1 MPPTEEGPALAAAL
15 RKAAW
20 RIVPFLLLLYVL
32 AFLDRVNLSYA
43 KQSFLR
49 DTGLGDEAYA
59 FGAGIFFLAYA
70 LFEIP
75 SNLIL
80 HRVGARVW
88 LCRIM
93 VTWGL
98 ISAATMFAHS
108 ARSFYLLRFLLGA
121 AEAGFF
127 PGVILYLTYWFPART
142 RYAIL
147 GSFYFGA
154 PLSQIFGGPLS
165 GYLLELNGRCGLQ
178 GWQWL
183 FLVEGALAV
192 PAGVWAFFYLTDR
205 PERAAWLPEAERSA
219 LVRRME
225 SEHQGIEAIG
235 GRHTL
240 AALAR
245 PRVLY
250 FGLIYIFIQATTYG
264 VTFYIPSQIAG
275 LFGRE
280 TGLWVGLVSAIPWL
294 CALAAVFLLPLWAR
308 RTGRRAWVAG
318 GALAVAAAGIAA
330 SACGSPVFGLI
341 ALSVATA
348 GFMGAQPIFWT
359 FPTGELTGAGAAG
372 GIALVNSV
380 GALGSFGATNL
391 RAAAERLGGT
401 PLAGLAAMAAVTALG
416 AVLMFSL
423 SEPPAVPAPLPPRE

>member
-1 MPPTEEGPALAAAL
+1 MPFTEESPALAAAL

-20 RIVPFLLLLYVL
+20 RLVPFLLLLYVL

-43 KQSFLR
+43 KQAFLR
-49 DTGLGDEAYA
+49 DTALGDRAYA
-59 FGAGIFFLAYA
+59 FGVSIFFLAYA

-80 HRVGARVW
+80 RRVGARIW

-98 ISAATMFAHS
+98 ISASMMFAHS

-142 RYAIL
+142 RYAIF
-147 GSFYFGA
+147 GAFYFGA
-154 PLSQIFGGPLS
+154 PLSQVFGGPLS
-165 GYLLELNGRCGLQ
+165 GYLLELNGRAGLQ

-192 PAGVWAFFYLTDR
+192 PAGIWAFFYLTDR
-205 PERAAWLPEAERSA
+205 PERAGWLPDGEREA
-219 LVRRME
+219 LVRRMD
-225 SEHQGIEAIG
+225 SEHRGIEAIG

-240 AALAR
+240 AALGQ

-250 FGLIYIFIQATTYG
+250 LGLIYIFIQATTYG
-264 VTFYIPSQIAG
+264 VTFYIPSQVAA

-280 TGLWVGLVSAIPWL
+280 TGLWVGVVSAIPWL
-294 CALAAVFLLPLWAR
+294 CALAGVFFLPRLAR
-308 RTGRRAWVAG
+308 RTGRRTWVAG
-318 GALAVAAAGIAA
+318 GALVVAAAGIAVSA
-330 SACGSPVFGLI
+330 SVGPVCGIV
-341 ALSVATA
+341 ALSIATA
-348 GFMGAQPIFWT
+348 GFMGAQPVFWT

-380 GALGSFGATNL
+380 GALGSFGAPNL
-391 RAAAERLGGT
+391 RAAAERIGGS
-401 PLAGLAAMAAVTALG
+401 PLAGLAAMAAVTAVG
-416 AVLMFSL
+416 AILMLSL
-423 SEPPAVPAPLPPRE
+423 SDSEVKKREKV

>member
-1 MPPTEEGPALAAAL
+1 VPSTEEHPALAAAL

-20 RIVPFLLLLYVL
+20 RLVPFLLLLYIL

-49 DTGLGDEAYA
+49 DTGLSDGAYA
-59 FGAGIFFLAYA
+59 FGASIFFLAYA

-108 ARSFYLLRFLLGA
+108 AHRFYLLRFLLGA

-165 GYLLELNGRCGLQ
+165 GYLLELNGHGGLQ

-192 PAGVWAFFYLTDR
+192 PAGIWAYFYLTDR
-205 PERAAWLPEAERSA
+205 PEGAHWLPDAERAALAQRMDSER
-219 LVRRME
+219 R
-225 SEHQGIEAIG
+225 GIEAIG

-240 AALAR
+240 AALAQ

-250 FGLIYIFIQATTYG
+250 FGLTYIFIQATTYG
-264 VTFYIPSQIAG
+264 VTFYIPSQVGA

-280 TGLWVGLVSAIPWL
+280 TGLWVGIVSAIPWL
-294 CALAAVFLLPLWAR
+294 CALGAVFVLPRLAR
-308 RTGRRAWVAG
+308 RTGRRSWVAG
-318 GALAVAAAGIAA
+318 GALLLAAAGIAVSA
-330 SACGSPVFGLI
+330 SVGPAIGI
-341 ALSVATA
+341 AALSLATA
-348 GFMGAQPIFWT
+348 GFMGAQPVFWT

-380 GALGSFGATNL
+380 GALGSFCAPNL
-391 RAAAERLGGT
+391 RAAAERLGGS
-401 PLAGLAAMAAVTALG
+401 PLAGLLAMAAVTAIG
-416 AVLMFSL
+416 AVLMLSL
-423 SEPPAVPAPLPPRE
+423 PDSAPAPARRAPGG